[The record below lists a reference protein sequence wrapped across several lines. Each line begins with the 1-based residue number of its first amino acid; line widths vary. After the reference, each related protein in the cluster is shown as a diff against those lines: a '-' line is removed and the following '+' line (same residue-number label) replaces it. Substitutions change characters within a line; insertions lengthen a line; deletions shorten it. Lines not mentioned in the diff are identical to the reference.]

1 MLAPSDVYTIG
12 PYLCFEVRRGR
23 CGRASEIFDGNV
35 MRQAMVYSEHGFE
48 FHCNNRGFFLPDSKA
63 RSPQKYDRYSQG
75 QPISQQISLLFS
87 SDFSLDNAIRNRI
100 TSLIGLQLFGEV
112 LERLNRPV
120 SKTGVGV
127 TPPWVRIPPS
137 PLPMTPGEGLL
148 RCENAIGIDVQ

>member
-1 MLAPSDVYTIG
+1 MAPARFGNGDGTSHCDRLALDLYLQTSELAVRRSDLERACKAADALGKFAATNLSGRSQLRFIQVPETMLAPSDVHTIE

-75 QPISQQISLLFS
+75 QPIS
-87 SDFSLDNAIRNRI
+87 
-100 TSLIGLQLFGEV
+100 
-112 LERLNRPV
+112 
-120 SKTGVGV
+120 
-127 TPPWVRIPPS
+127 
-137 PLPMTPGEGLL
+137 
-148 RCENAIGIDVQ
+148 

>member
-1 MLAPSDVYTIG
+1 MIRFASGMASFFERTGRPAPGS
-12 PYLCFEVRRGR
+12 
-23 CGRASEIFDGNV
+23 
-35 MRQAMVYSEHGFE
+35 GFE
-48 FHCNNRGFFLPDSKA
+48 FPQ
-63 RSPQKYDRYSQG
+63 SPQKYDRYSRG

-148 RCENAIGIDVQ
+148 RCENAIGIDV